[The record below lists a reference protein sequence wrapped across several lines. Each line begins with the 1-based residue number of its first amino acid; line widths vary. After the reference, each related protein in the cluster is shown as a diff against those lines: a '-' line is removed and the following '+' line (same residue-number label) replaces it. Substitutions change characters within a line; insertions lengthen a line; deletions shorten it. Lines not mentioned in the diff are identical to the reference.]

1 MCINIEIYIIIIIN
15 YNHIYRN
22 FEYHYVAIANYDI
35 KENIKVKIVFHER
48 VQAKNAIFLH
58 FDYFSS

>member
-1 MCINIEIYIIIIIN
+1 M
-15 YNHIYRN
+15 YRN
-22 FEYHYVAIANYDI
+22 FEYHYVAIENYDI
-35 KENIKVKIVFHER
+35 NENIKVKIVFQKR